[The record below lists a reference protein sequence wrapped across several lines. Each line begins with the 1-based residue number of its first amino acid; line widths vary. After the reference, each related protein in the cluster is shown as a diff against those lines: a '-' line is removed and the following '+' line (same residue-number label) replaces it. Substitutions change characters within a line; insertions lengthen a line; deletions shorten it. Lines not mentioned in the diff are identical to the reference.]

1 MHRRAFLPQIIFCF
15 FFYFLNGIIYS
26 QLTGRMPALKAH
38 ANVDEAGVGLALMS
52 LGMGSLVGFTTIG
65 LLFKKLQSRTILS
78 VSAYV
83 CLALFLAT
91 TLADSLVTLC
101 LNFAL
106 IGLFFAYYDVTMNTQ
121 IINLELASG
130 GQYMLR
136 MHAGFNVGSLTG
148 SVCASLFAFAGVG
161 ISGNFTAVALFF
173 ILPCV
178 VGSRQLLNDI
188 IPEEVARNRAKR
200 KGHARI
206 PLFVIFCGLM
216 ALCAYTIEGAVG
228 EWGGLVMHQTKNATE
243 GLAALVYG
251 TYSLV
256 TAIVRFNGDRLRAYF
271 GDFRVVLFGGFFAF
285 AGMST
290 VIFASDPY
298 VTLGGYALTGVGLSS
313 LVPLLLS
320 RVGHRPDIAPS
331 TAASVVSLFGFGG
344 MLVIPPS
351 LGFLARRFGLEEAM
365 FLPLFLICLVIA
377 GSFVFRFARR

>member
-1 MHRRAFLPQIIFCF
+1 
-15 FFYFLNGIIYS
+15 
-26 QLTGRMPALKAH
+26 
-38 ANVDEAGVGLALMS
+38 
-52 LGMGSLVGFTTIG
+52 
-65 LLFKKLQSRTILS
+65 
-78 VSAYV
+78 
-83 CLALFLAT
+83 
-91 TLADSLVTLC
+91 
-101 LNFAL
+101 
-106 IGLFFAYYDVTMNTQ
+106 
-121 IINLELASG
+121 
-130 GQYMLR
+130 
-136 MHAGFNVGSLTG
+136 
-148 SVCASLFAFAGVG
+148 
-161 ISGNFTAVALFF
+161 
-173 ILPCV
+173 
-178 VGSRQLLNDI
+178 
-188 IPEEVARNRAKR
+188 
-200 KGHARI
+200 
-206 PLFVIFCGLM
+206 
-216 ALCAYTIEGAVG
+216 
-228 EWGGLVMHQTKNATE
+228 MHQTKNATE

-365 FLPLFLICLVIA
+365 FLPLSLICLVIA